1 MVPDPLRN
9 PAHWAGA
16 LSPGHAQRPQV
27 LADALFMEGQGAPP
41 AFGVYPDV
49 SLKTA
54 RMKRDEARLTLAQ
67 GGNKD
72 GQVLRYVVARWVD
85 YLERLVGV

>member
-1 MVPDPLRN
+1 MPN
-9 PAHWAGA
+9 
-16 LSPGHAQRPQV
+16 GHKYWR
-27 LADALFMEGQGAPP
+27 MRYSWRGKENTP

-54 RMKRDEARLTLAQ
+54 RMKRDEARLALAQ
-67 GGNKD
+67 GLNKD
-72 GQVLRYVVARWVD
+72 GQVLRYVVARWAD

>member
-1 MVPDPLRN
+1 MPNGRKYWRMRYSWRGKEN
-9 PAHWAGA
+9 T
-16 LSPGHAQRPQV
+16 
-27 LADALFMEGQGAPP
+27 P
-41 AFGVYPDV
+41 AFGVYPEV
-49 SLKTA
+49 SLKMG

-67 GGNKD
+67 GVNKD

>member
-1 MVPDPLRN
+1 M
-9 PAHWAGA
+9 
-16 LSPGHAQRPQV
+16 
-27 LADALFMEGQGAPP
+27 
-41 AFGVYPDV
+41 YPEV
-49 SLKTA
+49 SLKMG